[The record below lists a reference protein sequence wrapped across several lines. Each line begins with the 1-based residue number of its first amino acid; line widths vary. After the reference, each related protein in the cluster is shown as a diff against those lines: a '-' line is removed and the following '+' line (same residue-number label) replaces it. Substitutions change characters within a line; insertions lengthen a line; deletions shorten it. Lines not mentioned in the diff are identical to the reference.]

1 MPLYKFG
8 EGDVFYNRIKAH
20 PSSSFFIYNSKIY
33 LNNAATQ
40 PGANVANTPN
50 VPVGHINLLELNVDR
65 AANSDA
71 SLVIGVSS
79 SATNLTAQNVPDTGL
94 IYPFVTKG
102 SHDMAFKGITRDNY
116 INNYT
121 FGDVITGSYQLSSS
135 ITRQLYQN
143 TTTTNPTGSA
153 LKNSLDY
160 AALLGEHYILPSGSN
175 SLDVNIIQI
184 PSIFYGSEIKK
195 GTVDLKFYMTGTLI
209 GRLRDKRYN
218 GALIQESGH
227 YSSGQDGQTAGVVL
241 YKEGFIFLTGSWNLD
256 ASPTLNDVDVD
267 GNAENGVPKWIRFGM
282 GANDKIS
289 TVDNIINSSASF
301 TIDFAGTHR
310 IPTVTMLAHANRG
323 ELNYSNNP
331 TYIEHT
337 VNTAS
342 YFPITASYLYS
353 ERELTIK
360 NIHSSSFSDPT
371 GSLKKTTYITKVG
384 IYDDK
389 KKLIGI
395 ASVAKPVKKTEE
407 RDLTFKLK
415 LDI

>member
-1 MPLYKFG
+1 MPLYEFG
-8 EGDVFYNRIKAH
+8 DGDVFYNRIKAH

-33 LNNAATQ
+33 LNGAASK
-40 PGANVANTPN
+40 PGANVSNTPN

-65 AANSDA
+65 GAGPDV
-71 SLVIGVSS
+71 SLVIGASS
-79 SATNLTAQNVPDTGL
+79 STDTSKNVPDTGL
-94 IYPFVTKG
+94 IYPFVVKG
-102 SHDMAFKGITRDNY
+102 SQEMAFKNITRDEFLHNY
-116 INNYT
+116 PDKGI
-121 FGDVITGSYQLSSS
+121 ITGSYQLSSS
-135 ITRQLYQN
+135 ITRQFYQN

-160 AALLGEHYILPSGSN
+160 AALLGEHYILPSGSD
-175 SLDVNIIQI
+175 SLGVNIIQI

-195 GTVDLKFYMTGTLI
+195 GTVDLKFYMTGTLV
-209 GRLRDKRYN
+209 GRLRDKRFN

-227 YSSGQDGQTAGVVL
+227 YSSDRDDDIAGVVL

-256 ASPTLNDVDVD
+256 ATPTLNDVDID
-267 GNAENGVPKWIRFGM
+267 GNAENSVPRWTRFAM
-282 GANDKIS
+282 GANDNIS
-289 TVDNIINSSASF
+289 SVANTTNSSASF

-310 IPTVTMLAHANRG
+310 VPTVTMLAHANRG

-360 NIHSSSFSDPT
+360 NIHSASYTDPT